1 MKYNVISADSHINEP
16 PGTWV
21 DRVPAK
27 FKDVAP
33 RVVPTADGGEGW
45 KFPDELQAHSFG
57 LVSAALQKGEIRG
70 PERYIPTGLKFDEI
84 ARGSWDPKQHIED
97 MKTDGCDAS
106 ILYFGVAAGIYNMK
120 DRELRLACFRAFN
133 DWLGEFCSYDPARL
147 VGPPLLPVEEE
158 SIQDA
163 IDELH
168 RNARQWNIRGA
179 QIPIFS
185 LEALSRQIL
194 RSPMGGG
201 AGDGSVAGVPSG
213 SESSLC
219 FWRSPI
225 RAGPG
230 WPTRSCVISP
240 TRCRLPTWSS
250 AAFSIGSLN

>member
-179 QIPIFS
+179 QIPIFPWKRYHDKFYDPLWAAAQEMDLS
-185 LEALSRQIL
+185 LAFHRGLNRPFAFGAPQSGRAL
-194 RSPMGGG
+194 
-201 AGDGSVAGVPSG
+201 DGQ
-213 SESSLC
+213 
-219 FWRSPI
+219 
-225 RAGPG
+225 PG
-230 WPTRSCVISP
+230 H
-240 TRCRLPTWSS
+240 
-250 AAFSIGSLN
+250 A